1 MKIVSKNSHPAQAFS
16 SRQKSAIEKLPV
28 YRRFVCLLSL
38 FFLLY
43 MAWRLPFGAVRHISC
58 QVKF

>member
-16 SRQKSAIEKLPV
+16 SRQKATIEKLPV

-38 FFLLY
+38 FFL
-43 MAWRLPFGAVRHISC
+43 AWRLPLGAVRHISC